1 MTNVDITDSKIV
13 HKSKK
18 KSRTQ
23 ALTESLLRD
32 RAERAARKAVRSTTK
47 IERGDFDAFE
57 PTRWRVIAG
66 GDPGHLVKTPMR
78 RGPVGWFI
86 PCRACAV
93 EFESRGWAYCP
104 SCMTLPAEERRDHE
118 PVKRVGR
125 PCARPGCGKRLS
137 KHARADALYHSAA
150 CRKAA
155 SRDKSGSELPYVPAP
170 KMSQLEAIETQQNQA
185 PKSVLIGSA
194 DFPINIVGGYR
205 WPGAKPNPLGRVRVR
220 PWVERAW

>member
-1 MTNVDITDSKIV
+1 MTNVDITDSKIA

-78 RGPVGWFI
+78 MGGWFI
-86 PCRACAV
+86 DCQCCRR
-93 EFESRGWAYCP
+93 EFESKGWAYCP
-104 SCMTLPAEERRDHE
+104 TCMELSAEKRRANRE
-118 PVKRVGR
+118 ALNSFR
-125 PCARPGCGKRLS
+125 
-137 KHARADALYHSAA
+137 HATPSGHASSVTTAN
-150 CRKAA
+150 KA
-155 SRDKSGSELPYVPAP
+155 SPQKSGTEN
-170 KMSQLEAIETQQNQA
+170 IEEF
-185 PKSVLIGSA
+185 PPLYGPA
-194 DFPINIVGGYR
+194 DFPTNLIGGYR
-205 WPGAKPNPLGRVRVR
+205 RGRRLPPGSARTILEFEGGWLFDKRREPA
-220 PWVERAW
+220 EAA

>member
-1 MTNVDITDSKIV
+1 MTTARSLAE
-13 HKSKK
+13 
-18 KSRTQ
+18 
-23 ALTESLLRD
+23 ALRRD
-32 RAERAARKAVRSTTK
+32 RVERIARKPVRKSTTTP
-47 IERGDFDAFE
+47 EPEFDPFAI
-57 PTRWRVIAG
+57 TRWRVIAG
-66 GDPGHLVKTPMR
+66 GDPGYLAKTPMR

-185 PKSVLIGSA
+185 PKSVLIGPA